1 MEKQKKTTT
10 FISDL
15 EKKQKRKREDEMGG
29 EKGKRKNGK
38 SGAEWLLSGGPIG
51 KGAEQREDKD
61 FCPVDDKED
70 LR

>member
-38 SGAEWLLSGGPIG
+38 SGA
-51 KGAEQREDKD
+51 D
-61 FCPVDDKED
+61 
-70 LR
+70 